1 MQLNNFQN
9 IEEGTVGRILSY
21 YDLSDRKI
29 MVADADDMDFTEFLE
44 PAEQERLAEEERERL
59 EREERE
65 QEEEMNR
72 QVEDIKRRRLEE
84 EEEQE
89 RVRQA
94 SLSSEEKL
102 REEERGGASPV
113 TTEEIF
119 RTVNRR
125 RASMACVGGK
135 KKGKETILQL
145 SELVQS
151 SQFFK
156 LKIAIIGSTQKSHNY
171 WYCAT
176 ESPLGV
182 KTFA

>member
-84 EEEQE
+84 EEQQE
-89 RVRQA
+89 KLRQA
-94 SLSSEEKL
+94 SLSEEEKL

-119 RTVNRR
+119 RNVNRR
-125 RASMACVGGK
+125 RASMACIGGK
-135 KKGKETILQL
+135 KKGKETIGQL
-145 SELVQS
+145 PDLVQS
-151 SQFFK
+151 SEFCK
-156 LKIAIIGSTQKSHNY
+156 MKIGVIGKIRKSH
-171 WYCAT
+171 
-176 ESPLGV
+176 
-182 KTFA
+182 